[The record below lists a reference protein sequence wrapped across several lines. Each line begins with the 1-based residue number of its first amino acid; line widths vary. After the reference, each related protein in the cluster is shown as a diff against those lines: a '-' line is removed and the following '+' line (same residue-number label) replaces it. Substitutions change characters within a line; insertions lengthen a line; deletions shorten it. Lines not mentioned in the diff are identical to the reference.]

1 MEPMNQS
8 EPIANRMGE
17 VLATPH
23 SGSQSNPVAERVAG
37 VEIADGRANPKPS
50 YRYLIFAGLF
60 MLVGLSFLIFL
71 GRERTKIAGQPI
83 GDLDLK
89 PLLNVENRLSNQD
102 LTGKWVVLHFWGPW
116 FPPCAAELEDI
127 AKLQQKYQDS
137 SEVAVISVSC
147 GSTSPEKLDD
157 LDFDTKRVMQ
167 TIDGR
172 LPVYCDPTEY
182 SRVQVANLLGRK
194 GFSYP
199 TTLLLDPKLRV
210 VDFWVGVSGEGAIDR
225 ALTSAMNKH
234 GVKSNP

>member
-1 MEPMNQS
+1 MPTPPYS
-8 EPIANRMGE
+8 E
-17 VLATPH
+17 
-23 SGSQSNPVAERVAG
+23 SQSAQV
-37 VEIADGRANPKPS
+37 ADGSAGGISADRPETPRPS
-50 YRYLIFAGLF
+50 YRYLVFAGLF
-60 MLVGLSFLIFL
+60 MLVGLCFLIFL
-71 GRERTKIAGQPI
+71 GRERIKIIGQPI

-89 PLLNVENRLSNQD
+89 PLINVEKRLSNQD
-102 LTGKWVVLHFWGPW
+102 LAGKWVVLHFWGPW

-127 AKLQQKYQDS
+127 AKLQHAYRDS
-137 SEVAVISVSC
+137 TEVAIISVSC

-199 TTLLLDPKLRV
+199 TTLLLDPSLRV
-210 VDFWVGVSGEGAIDR
+210 VDYWVGVSVEGAIER
-225 ALTSAMNKH
+225 SLTSAMSKLEE
-234 GVKSNP
+234 K